1 MTEVYVLNR
10 NLERIGVVD
19 NYTSLIWANRYSDIG
34 DCELYV
40 YATVEL
46 LNILK
51 KNHYLVRED
60 DDMVCRIETIEIDTD
75 VENGNYLIVTGYDC
89 KKILNQRV
97 IWGQANADGNVEDYI
112 RDIVYKSLVNPALP
126 ERAIRNSDGRQ
137 NFLLG
142 TKAGFTE
149 VTTEQTSYK
158 QVGEKVQEF
167 CKLYNWG
174 YKVIVDNGNFYFSL
188 YKGADRSDSVIFSN
202 DFENLIST
210 KYREDSSSLGNVALV
225 AGEGT
230 GSNRSRNV
238 SGYAESLDR
247 YEIYVDARDISRT
260 ITWGDLIKMYPT
272 TDKGGRGHIYI
283 AESQQE
289 FSYMMNILDVQI
301 VDDNQLA
308 ELQAAYPGGQVFKKD
323 GIKYY
328 RVYNVIIADLT
339 SDSPTEND
347 SVTLRDVI
355 YSVYLLNRGYDKLA
369 EYGTIVLFEG
379 SVEPDVTFVYKQ
391 DYFLGDLVTVENEY
405 GISRKAR
412 IVEVV
417 ETNDENGYNIEP
429 KFEYIE
435 VN

>member
-46 LNILK
+46 LKILK
-51 KNHYLVRED
+51 KNHYLVLED

-97 IWGQANADGNVEDYI
+97 IWGQTNADGNVEDYI

-126 ERAIRNSDGRQ
+126 ERAIRNADGRQ

-142 TKAGFTE
+142 AKAGFTE

-167 CKLYNWG
+167 CKLYQWG
-174 YKVIVDNGNFYFSL
+174 YKVIVDNDNFYFSL
-188 YKGADRSDSVIFSN
+188 YKGADRSNSVIFSN

-225 AGEGT
+225 AGEGI

-272 TDKGGRGHIYI
+272 TDNGGHGHIS
-283 AESQQE
+283 EFQQS
-289 FSYMMNILDVQI
+289 FYYVMNFIDIQI

-308 ELQAAYPGGQVFKKD
+308 ELQSAYPSGQVFKKD

-328 RVYNVIIADLT
+328 RAYNVIIADLT
-339 SDSPTEND
+339 SNSPAEND

-355 YSVYLLNRGYDKLA
+355 YSVYLLSCGYDKLS
-369 EYGTIVLFEG
+369 EYGTVVSFEG

>member
-46 LNILK
+46 LKILK

-97 IWGQANADGNVEDYI
+97 IWGQTNADGNVEDYI

-126 ERAIRNSDGRQ
+126 ERAIRNADGRQ

-142 TKAGFTE
+142 AKAGFTE

-167 CKLYNWG
+167 CKLYQWG
-174 YKVIVDNGNFYFSL
+174 YKVIVDNDNFYFSL
-188 YKGADRSDSVIFSN
+188 YKGADRSNSVIFSN

-225 AGEGT
+225 AGEGI

-272 TDKGGRGHIYI
+272 TDNGGHGHIS
-283 AESQQE
+283 EFQQS
-289 FSYMMNILDVQI
+289 FYYVMNFIDIQI

-308 ELQAAYPGGQVFKKD
+308 ELQSAYPSGQVFKKD

-328 RVYNVIIADLT
+328 RAYNVIIADLT
-339 SDSPTEND
+339 SNSPAEND

-355 YSVYLLNRGYDKLA
+355 YSVYLLSCGYDKLS
-369 EYGTIVLFEG
+369 EYGTVVSFEG
-379 SVEPDVTFVYKQ
+379 SIEPDVTFVYKQ

>member
-19 NYTSLIWANRYSDIG
+19 AYTSLIWANRYSDIG

-51 KNHYLVRED
+51 KNHYLIRED

-89 KKILNQRV
+89 KKILNQRI

-112 RDIVYKSLVNPALP
+112 RNIIYKNLVNPDIP
-126 ERAIRNSDGRQ
+126 ERAIRNSDGIS
-137 NFLLG
+137 NFILG

-158 QVGEKVQEF
+158 QVGEKVQDF

-174 YKVIVDNGNFYFSL
+174 YKVFVDNGNFYFYL
-188 YKGADRSDSVIFSN
+188 YKGTDRSDSVIFSN

-210 KYREDSSSLGNVALV
+210 KYLEDSSKLGNVALV

-230 GSNRSRNV
+230 GSNRSQNV

-247 YEIYVDARDISRT
+247 YEIYVDARDISRN
-260 ITWGDLIKMYPT
+260 ITWGDLTKMYPT
-272 TDKGGRGHIYI
+272 TDKGGHGHIYTV
-283 AESQQE
+283 ASQQS
-289 FSYMMNILDVQI
+289 FSYMMDLLDILI
-301 VDDNQLA
+301 VNDAQLA
-308 ELQAAYPGGQVFKKD
+308 ELQSDYPNGQVITES

-328 RVYNVIIADLT
+328 RTYNVVIADLT
-339 SDSPTEND
+339 SNSPAEND
-347 SVTLRDVI
+347 SVTLRDVV
-355 YSVYLLNRGYDKLA
+355 YSVYLLNRGYDKLS
-369 EYGTIVLFEG
+369 EYGTVITFEG

>member
-1 MTEVYVLNR
+1 MTIFLSSAYFCLTLTVYVLNR

-46 LNILK
+46 LKILK
-51 KNHYLVRED
+51 KNHYLVLED

-75 VENGNYLIVTGYDC
+75 VENGNYFIVTGYDC

-97 IWGQANADGNVEDYI
+97 IWGQTNADGNVEDYI

-126 ERAIRNSDGRQ
+126 ERAIRNADGRQ

-142 TKAGFTE
+142 AKAGFTE

-167 CKLYNWG
+167 CKLYQWG
-174 YKVIVDNGNFYFSL
+174 YKVIVDNDNFYFSL
-188 YKGADRSDSVIFSN
+188 YKGADRSNSVIFSN

-225 AGEGT
+225 AGEGI

-272 TDKGGRGHIYI
+272 TDNGGHGHIS
-283 AESQQE
+283 EFQQS
-289 FSYMMNILDVQI
+289 FYYVMNFIDIQI
-301 VDDNQLA
+301 VDDNQ
-308 ELQAAYPGGQVFKKD
+308 
-323 GIKYY
+323 
-328 RVYNVIIADLT
+328 IIAISTNGRSCSRIKCL
-339 SDSPTEND
+339 
-347 SVTLRDVI
+347 
-355 YSVYLLNRGYDKLA
+355 YSA
-369 EYGTIVLFEG
+369 F
-379 SVEPDVTFVYKQ
+379 Q
-391 DYFLGDLVTVENEY
+391 C
-405 GISRKAR
+405 
-412 IVEVV
+412 
-417 ETNDENGYNIEP
+417 
-429 KFEYIE
+429 
-435 VN
+435 

>member
-10 NLERIGVVD
+10 DLERIGVVD

-46 LNILK
+46 LKILK
-51 KNHYLVRED
+51 KNHYLVLED

-97 IWGQANADGNVEDYI
+97 IWGQTNADGNVEDYI

-126 ERAIRNSDGRQ
+126 ERAIRNADGRQ

-142 TKAGFTE
+142 AKAGFTE

-167 CKLYNWG
+167 CKLYQWG
-174 YKVIVDNGNFYFSL
+174 YKVIVDNDNFYFSL
-188 YKGADRSDSVIFSN
+188 YKGADRSNSVIFSN

-225 AGEGT
+225 AGEGI

-272 TDKGGRGHIYI
+272 TDNGGHGHIS
-283 AESQQE
+283 EFQQS
-289 FSYMMNILDVQI
+289 FYYVMNFIDIQI

-308 ELQAAYPGGQVFKKD
+308 ELQSAYPSGQVFKKD

-328 RVYNVIIADLT
+328 RAYNVIIADLT
-339 SDSPTEND
+339 SNSPAEND

-355 YSVYLLNRGYDKLA
+355 YSVYLLSCGYDKLS
-369 EYGTIVLFEG
+369 EYGTVVSFEG